1 MIYQSGAAF
10 RQALEEHIRN
20 TYQQQ
25 GTPISRIRKLIVFE
39 RFLAR
44 LVKVAPHNWSLKG
57 GLSLELRLGTYARS
71 TKDMDFLIPEEEE
84 HIYDLLFESS
94 KLNLQD
100 FFEFNI
106 HKPQPGNANLIT
118 GKRYF
123 AESRLDGRT
132 FEQFHLDVGG
142 EDILLEAP
150 DFLPMPSYLSFAG
163 VETILVPCYPIAQQ
177 IAEKYHAATKEY
189 RSGVSSR
196 VKDMVDI
203 LLLASHSVPSCR
215 KLRTS
220 ITNTFS
226 LRDTHKL
233 PDQVIE
239 IDPSYQ
245 QSFSSLA
252 EQVSL
257 PLTRIDDANA
267 ALLSFLH
274 PVLFSEKELTWNPH
288 TFTWEE

>member
-94 KLNLQD
+94 KLNLRD

-118 GKRYF
+118 GKRYL

-132 FEQFHLDVGG
+132 FE
-142 EDILLEAP
+142 
-150 DFLPMPSYLSFAG
+150 
-163 VETILVPCYPIAQQ
+163 
-177 IAEKYHAATKEY
+177 
-189 RSGVSSR
+189 
-196 VKDMVDI
+196 
-203 LLLASHSVPSCR
+203 
-215 KLRTS
+215 
-220 ITNTFS
+220 
-226 LRDTHKL
+226 
-233 PDQVIE
+233 
-239 IDPSYQ
+239 
-245 QSFSSLA
+245 
-252 EQVSL
+252 
-257 PLTRIDDANA
+257 
-267 ALLSFLH
+267 
-274 PVLFSEKELTWNPH
+274 
-288 TFTWEE
+288 